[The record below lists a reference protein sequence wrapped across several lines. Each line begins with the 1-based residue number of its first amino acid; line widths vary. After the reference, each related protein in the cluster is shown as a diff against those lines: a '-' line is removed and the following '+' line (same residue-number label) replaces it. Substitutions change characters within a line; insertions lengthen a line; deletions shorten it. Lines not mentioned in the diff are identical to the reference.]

1 MEWLDVLAPH
11 WFWLSLGLLL
21 GAAEIVLP
29 GFFLIW
35 LAGAAVATGV
45 IVWILPVPLAGQVG
59 LFAVLAIG
67 MVYAARSW
75 MIRNPGAPGDPMLND
90 RAARLVGETV
100 IVVEAIDGGK
110 GRVKVGD
117 SVWRAKGPDAP
128 VGARLRVTGSDSGAL
143 IVDAA

>member
-1 MEWLDVLAPH
+1 MDWLDALAPH
-11 WFWLSLGLLL
+11 WFWLSLGLIL

-35 LAGAAVATGV
+35 LAGAAVGTGV
-45 IVWILPVPLAGQVG
+45 LVWLLPIPISGQVG
-59 LFAVLAIG
+59 LFAVMAVA
-67 MVYAARSW
+67 MVYAARTW

-100 IVVEAIDGGK
+100 TVVDAIEGGR

-117 SVWRAKGPDAP
+117 SVWMAKGTDAP
-128 VGARLRVTGSDSGAL
+128 VGARLRITGAESGTL
-143 IVDAA
+143 LVERV